1 MIVAEDGKR
10 STAGSRGCSQ
20 IRVGNVRRKRTE
32 LEIRSKVTNLWTRF
46 SVSPSSLSLTSDESR
61 RVSKD
66 DYRFVRSF
74 RWRGS

>member
-1 MIVAEDGKR
+1 MVNARRQVAGAVHKSELEMF
-10 STAGSRGCSQ
+10 AGSERNLKSD
-20 IRVGNVRRKRTE
+20 RKLRIYG
-32 LEIRSKVTNLWTRF
+32 L
-46 SVSPSSLSLTSDESR
+46 VSPFLRSSLSLTSGESR